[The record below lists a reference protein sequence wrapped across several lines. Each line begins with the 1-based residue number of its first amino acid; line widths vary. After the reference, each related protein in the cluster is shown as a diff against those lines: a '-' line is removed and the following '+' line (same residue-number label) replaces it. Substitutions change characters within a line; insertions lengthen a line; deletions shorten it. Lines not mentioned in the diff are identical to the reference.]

1 MLLYLREKDWIEWRR
16 DFSLN
21 SFNEVIRGVI
31 EQDKDKDK
39 DKDREGKVRKELVE
53 YLKSWLAF
61 VEKKPIIAAMVFNQ
75 VFFTTGL
82 PLDYHW
88 VHGWIHS

>member
-16 DFSLN
+16 DFSLD

-39 DKDREGKVRKELVE
+39 DKEGKLRKELVE

-75 VFFTTGL
+75 VFYYHWITTGL
-82 PLDYHW
+82 PLGYHW
-88 VHGWIHS
+88 VHG